1 MPKVLLIILIAG
13 LAAFANAQQ
22 GDVLATSSVRNFT
35 TADLSA
41 EARTA
46 WEQRDRSLLSARE
59 QLLTQMVTN
68 VLLDLE
74 AKSTNTTTSKLLD
87 QIKSRIADPTED
99 EIKRTYDS
107 NLQALQNKPL
117 SEVRTNIVHFLRRE
131 PEDRS
136 VKGFVD
142 DLAVKYKVS
151 YQTDVNA
158 AGVKPTDVLFT
169 VGGRN
174 VTAQEFEGKY
184 RLALYNVRADLIDDV
199 KLDLTETIFTT
210 LLDTE
215 AAALKIDQQALL
227 AREVTDKL
235 KQFSDDERIQ
245 LVTALKDRLFAKY
258 RVKVLLTLPPPI
270 VQKISVDDDPARG
283 PVNAPV
289 TVVMFADF
297 QCPACSRT
305 HPILDKVLAEF
316 PGKVRFVA
324 RDFPLET
331 IHENAFRAA
340 LAANAASTQ
349 GKFFEYGE
357 LLYNNQAALDDAS
370 LEKYAAEV
378 GLNVPKFKVDFASE
392 RTAAE
397 VRKDIADGESYGVAG
412 TPTIFVNG
420 IMVRG
425 LGADDFRSAIRNAL
439 KTVPAAAARS
449 VTRRN

>member
-1 MPKVLLIILIAG
+1 MSKVLLIILIAS
-13 LAAFANAQQ
+13 LAAFASAQQ
-22 GDVLATSSVRNFT
+22 DDVLATSSVRNFT

-41 EARTA
+41 GAQTA
-46 WEQRDRSLLSARE
+46 WNSRDRSMLRARE
-59 QLLTQMVTN
+59 QLLSQMVTN
-68 VLLDLE
+68 SLLEVE
-74 AKSTNTTTSKLLD
+74 AKANNTTPAKLLE
-87 QIKSRIADPTED
+87 QVKSRIADPTED
-99 EIKRTYDS
+99 EIRRTYDS
-107 NLQALQNKPL
+107 NLQTLQNKPL

-136 VKGFVD
+136 VKAFVD

-151 YQTDVNA
+151 YQTDINA
-158 AGVKPTDVLFT
+158 AELKPTDVLFT
-169 VGGRN
+169 VGGGN
-174 VTAQEFEGKY
+174 VTAREFDSKY

-199 KLDLTETIFTT
+199 TLDLTETIFTT
-210 LLDTE
+210 LLDAE
-215 AAALKIDQQALL
+215 AKALKIDQQALL
-227 AREVTDKL
+227 AREVTDRL
-235 KQFSDDERIQ
+235 KQFTDEERVQ
-245 LVTALKDRLFAKY
+245 LATALKDRLFAKY
-258 RVKVLLTLPPPI
+258 KVNVLLTLPPPI

-283 PVNAPV
+283 PATAPV

-305 HPILDKVLAEF
+305 HPVLDKVMAEF

-340 LAANAASTQ
+340 LAAGAANAQ
-349 GKFFEYGE
+349 GKFFEYGD

-370 LEKYAAEV
+370 LEKYAAQV
-378 GLNVPKFKVDFASE
+378 GLNVPKFKLDFASE
-392 RTAAE
+392 KTAAE

-425 LGADDFRSAIRNAL
+425 LNAEDFRSAIRNAL
-439 KTVPAAAARS
+439 KTAPAARPIP
-449 VTRRN
+449 RGN

>member
-1 MPKVLLIILIAG
+1 MSKVFLIILITG

-46 WEQRDRSLLSARE
+46 WEQRDRSLTNARE
-59 QLLTQMVTN
+59 QLLSQMVTGA
-68 VLLDLE
+68 LLDLE
-74 AKSTNTTTSKLLD
+74 AKSTNTTSAKLLE
-87 QIKSRIADPTED
+87 QIKSRIADPTDD

-107 NLQALQNKPL
+107 NLEALQNKPL
-117 SEVRTNIVHFLRRE
+117 SEVRTNIVHYLRRE

-136 VKGFVD
+136 IKAFVD
-142 DLAVKYKVS
+142 DLAAKYKVS
-151 YQTDVNA
+151 YRLDVNTA
-158 AGVKPTDVLFT
+158 SLKPTDVLFT
-169 VGGRN
+169 VGDRS
-174 VTAQEFEGKY
+174 VTALEFETKY
-184 RLALYNVRADLIDDV
+184 RLALYNVKADLIDDV
-199 KLDLTETIFTT
+199 TLDLTETIFTT
-210 LLDTE
+210 LLDAE
-215 AAALKIDQQALL
+215 ATVLKLDQQAYL

-245 LVTALKDRLFAKY
+245 LATALKDRLFAKY
-258 RVKVLLTLPPPI
+258 KVKVLLTLPPPI

-283 PVNAPV
+283 PANAPV
-289 TVVMFADF
+289 TLVMFADF

-305 HPILDKVLAEF
+305 HPVLDKVLAEF

-340 LAANAASTQ
+340 LAANAANAQ

-357 LLYNNQAALDDAS
+357 LLYNNQSALDDAS
-370 LEKYAAEV
+370 LVKYAAQI
-378 GLNVPKFKVDFASE
+378 GLNVPKFKLDFASE
-392 RTAAE
+392 KAAAE

-412 TPTIFVNG
+412 TPTVFVNG
-420 IMVRG
+420 VMVRG
-425 LGADDFRSAIRNAL
+425 LSAEDFRSAIRNAL
-439 KTVPAAAARS
+439 KNAPAARPVARG
-449 VTRRN
+449 N

>member
-1 MPKVLLIILIAG
+1 MSKVFLIILIAG
-13 LAAFANAQQ
+13 LAASAAAQQ
-22 GDVLATSSVRNFT
+22 SDVLATSSVRNFT

-46 WEQRDRSLLSARE
+46 WEQRDRSMLGARE
-59 QLLTQMVTN
+59 QLLSQMVTSA
-68 VLLDLE
+68 LLDLE
-74 AKSTNTTTSKLLD
+74 AKAGNTTSAKLID
-87 QIKSRIADPTED
+87 QIKGRIADPTEA
-99 EIKRTYDS
+99 EIKSTYDA

-136 VKGFVD
+136 VKAFVD

-158 AGVKPTDVLFT
+158 AVLKPTDVLFT
-169 VGGRN
+169 VNGRN
-174 VTAQEFEGKY
+174 VTSQEFESRY

-199 KLDLTETIFTT
+199 TLELTEKIFTT
-210 LLDTE
+210 LIETE
-215 AAALKIDQQALL
+215 AKALKIDEQALL

-235 KQFSDDERIQ
+235 KQFTDDERIQ
-245 LVTALKDRLFAKY
+245 LATALKDRLFVKY
-258 RVKVLLTLPPPI
+258 KVKVSLTLPPPI

-340 LAANAASTQ
+340 LAANAANAQ
-349 GKFFEYGE
+349 GKFFEYGD

-370 LEKYAAEV
+370 LEKYAAQI
-378 GLNVPKFKVDFASE
+378 GLNVPKFKIDFASE
-392 RTAAE
+392 KAAAE

-420 IMVRG
+420 VMVRG
-425 LGADDFRSAIRNAL
+425 LNAEDFRAAIQTAL
-439 KTVPAAAARS
+439 KTAPAARP
-449 VTRRN
+449 VVRGN